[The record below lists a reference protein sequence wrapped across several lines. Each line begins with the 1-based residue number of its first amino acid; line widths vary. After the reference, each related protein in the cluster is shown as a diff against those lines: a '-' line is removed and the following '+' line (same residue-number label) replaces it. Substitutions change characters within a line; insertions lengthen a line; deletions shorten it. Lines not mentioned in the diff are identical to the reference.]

1 MQPITQSLHD
11 IYNST
16 DEAHM
21 ICLLADAE
29 DLKFEKVVLDE
40 KWKKAMNEEIDLVEK
55 NDT

>member
-1 MQPITQSLHD
+1 
-11 IYNST
+11 
-16 DEAHM
+16 M

>member
-40 KWKKAMNEEIDLVEK
+40 KWKKAMDEEIDPVEK